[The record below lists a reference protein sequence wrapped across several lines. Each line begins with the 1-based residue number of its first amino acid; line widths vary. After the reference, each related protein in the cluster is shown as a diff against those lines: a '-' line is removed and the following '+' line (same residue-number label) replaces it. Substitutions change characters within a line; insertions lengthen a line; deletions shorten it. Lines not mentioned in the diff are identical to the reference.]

1 MKRLL
6 LSGSTS
12 IFTVLS
18 AATLRGFV
26 YGAQQGDPEYYILLF
41 SMLCGMLSAFS
52 LWRLFESTILI
63 LEKRWRELKI
73 V

>member
-6 LSGSTS
+6 LSGLTT
-12 IFTVLS
+12 IFTILS
-18 AATLRGFV
+18 ATTLWGFI
-26 YGAQQGDPEYYILLF
+26 YGVPQGYPNYYTLLF